1 LLNKL
6 IYGILFIVL
15 PIIIFAQNDSSLQKN
30 SWSNSHE
37 IKSFIAPAILTT
49 AGLLTYKESGFLNKV
64 DLQQFLHDNIGLTH
78 THIDDYL
85 QFVPILAV
93 YGLDVAG
100 VKAKNDFYN
109 RSALLMK
116 SEILTLCI
124 AYGLKHT
131 VDELRPDGS
140 NSLSFPSGHTAQA
153 FMSATLMHKEFRD
166 KSIWYSVAGYST
178 ATAVGLLRIL
188 NNRHWTNDVLF
199 GAATGI
205 FSVNLVY
212 LTHKHV
218 NYKYKKSTSFLFPF
232 SDGKYSG
239 LGLVWQL

>member
-1 LLNKL
+1 MLCAQIDTSHHQEHCVKSQL
-6 IYGILFIVL
+6 I
-15 PIIIFAQNDSSLQKN
+15 KN
-30 SWSNSHE
+30 
-37 IKSFIAPAILTT
+37 FIAPAILATS
-49 AGLLTYKESGFLNKV
+49 GLITYRESGFLNKI
-64 DLQQFLHDNIGLTH
+64 DLQQFLQDNIGLTH

-85 QFVPILAV
+85 QYVPILAV
-93 YGLDVAG
+93 YGLDAGG

-109 RSALLMK
+109 RSALLIK

-131 VDELRPDGS
+131 VAELRPDGS
-140 NSLSFPSGHTAQA
+140 DHLSFPSGHTAQA
-153 FMSATLMHKEFRD
+153 FMSATLMHKEFKD
-166 KSIWYSVAGYST
+166 KSIWYSVAAYAT
-178 ATAVGLLRIL
+178 ATSVGLLRIL
-188 NNRHWTNDVLF
+188 NNKHWTNDVLV

-218 NYKYKKSTSFLFPF
+218 NYKNKKTTSLLYPF

-239 LGLVWQL
+239 IGLVWQL